1 MTASPC
7 RWKHPVVA
15 AQQVSR
21 RRARPR
27 CERPWFAQRP
37 RGLVS
42 FAPLRLGR
50 KVGMHVVV
58 EDVVVA
64 ARLVAAVR
72 PPVVKELAGRRDHCR
87 DEDEQIDRNAGADER
102 RGEAAERMTDDDD
115 LAAVADRSHDSVG
128 VIPPAGRCVF
138 AREIDGSRVVPV
150 LAQLARDQVPIPG
163 ASAAAVDQRKG
174 RHPSY
179 LPTRYLTCVTL
190 GASIARTCSSFSS
203 GPTPSKSRAPPPSTS
218 GTMFD
223 SSTSTSPAARY
234 WLMALAPPPMTTS
247 LPGAAS
253 RACSSAD
260 SIPPV
265 TKVKVVSERV
275 SGSRS
280 RWVSTNTGMW
290 NGGSSPHHPRH
301 GSSPQGSGPPPNFPR
316 PMISAPT
323 FASDSSTTGVLA
335 FTSPPASPCGSRHAF
350 SATTQSWRSS
360 PPSPSGFS
368 RLWFGPAT

>member
-1 MTASPC
+1 MTPMPTTMMTPDTIALVETLERIESHLETIARLLEVASASRARADVRDLGGVRRQPFGELARAAERDVVAAVHLVGLDPQTLSCMTARPC

-37 RGLVS
+37 RALVS

-64 ARLVAAVR
+64 APLVAAVR
-72 PPVVKELAGRRDHCR
+72 PPVVEELAGRRDHRR
-87 DEDEQIDRNAGADER
+87 DEDEQVDRNAGADER

-115 LAAVADRSHDSVG
+115 LAAVADRSHDSFG
-128 VIPPAGRCVF
+128 VVPPAGRFVF
-138 AREIDGSRVVPV
+138 AREIDRSRVVPV

-163 ASAAAVDQRKG
+163 ASAAAVDQGKG

-218 GTMFD
+218 GTMFN
-223 SSTSTSPAARY
+223 SSTSTSPAAR
-234 WLMALAPPPMTTS
+234 
-247 LPGAAS
+247 
-253 RACSSAD
+253 
-260 SIPPV
+260 
-265 TKVKVVSERV
+265 
-275 SGSRS
+275 
-280 RWVSTNTGMW
+280 
-290 NGGSSPHHPRH
+290 
-301 GSSPQGSGPPPNFPR
+301 
-316 PMISAPT
+316 
-323 FASDSSTTGVLA
+323 
-335 FTSPPASPCGSRHAF
+335 
-350 SATTQSWRSS
+350 
-360 PPSPSGFS
+360 
-368 RLWFGPAT
+368 